1 MQREAVMVW
10 LVPVLLI
17 TFGAWRFYA
26 LSRTGILEM
35 WLGLFILVV
44 CVVLSVCF
52 LTGAITCAA
61 FC

>member
-1 MQREAVMVW
+1 MVW